1 MSNGTQ
7 VSRVVDWDAGV
18 RRRRQLELELSRI
31 VAALPQLDVH
41 RALLFGSLAEG
52 SVGVSS
58 DLDLIL
64 IAPTTE
70 TFPERCARFYRTLA
84 PTVGMDLL
92 VYTPEE
98 FEVLRLRP
106 FFRQAL
112 ARARVV
118 YAK

>member
-1 MSNGTQ
+1 M
-7 VSRVVDWDAGV
+7 DWEAGG
-18 RRRRQLELELSRI
+18 RRRQQLELELSRI
-31 VAALPQLDVH
+31 VAALPQLGVQ

-52 SVGVSS
+52 NVGISS

-64 IAPTTE
+64 VVRTTE
-70 TFPERCARFYRTLA
+70 SFLERCARFYQTLA

-98 FEVLRLRP
+98 FEALRVRP
-106 FFRQAL
+106 FFRRAL
-112 ARARVV
+112 AQSRVV

>member
-1 MSNGTQ
+1 MPNIASGP
-7 VSRVVDWDAGV
+7 SVVDWDAGV
-18 RRRRQLELELSRI
+18 RRRRQLELELSRV
-31 VAALPQLDVH
+31 VAALPHLGVH
-41 RALLFGSLAEG
+41 RALVFGSLAEG

-64 IAPTTE
+64 IVPTAE
-70 TFPERCARFYRTLA
+70 SFPERCARFYRTLA

-106 FFRQAL
+106 FFRRAL
-112 ARARVV
+112 ARAQVV